1 MDAGRACCAGLTV
14 RHSAESV
21 QVDDLQEDLPG
32 RHDAANQWRKQR
44 PKMPSIRLSNVA
56 AGTPNALDGLQF
68 QDIPSPGALVSIY
81 ASTAVALGTIS
92 YSVGTERF
100 LVAAEINIEIAV
112 DAVDTQR
119 DMVLDREPVP
129 AGKQFL
135 AVDGQVANLLVVIED
150 LPAG

>member
-1 MDAGRACCAGLTV
+1 
-14 RHSAESV
+14 
-21 QVDDLQEDLPG
+21 
-32 RHDAANQWRKQR
+32 
-44 PKMPSIRLSNVA
+44 MPSIMQANVG
-56 AGTPNALDGLQF
+56 AGTANAVDGLQF
-68 QDIPSPGALVSIY
+68 QDIPEPGALITIY

-100 LVAAEINIEIAV
+100 LVLAAINIETSADRV
-112 DAVDTQR
+112 STDT

-135 AVDGQVANLLVVIED
+135 SVEGQVANFLIVIEQ